1 MRTYGTSDTQ
11 CIHNTYCMKTFRA
24 PHSLPDFWMGGYL
37 RSEYYTFCEKKFLLV
52 FTSSDET
59 SSSMVIQVHQDI
71 GDTGYIQIQIIS
83 RDLDDTGIIGA
94 TVGQIHWDSDLDD
107 THHWDS
113 RVIIEGSGHVSI
125 PGPNQKNHRIRR
137 KMLCVVVIV
146 VYGSD
151 GNLCYDLTHSRYVIP

>member
-1 MRTYGTSDTQ
+1 
-11 CIHNTYCMKTFRA
+11 
-24 PHSLPDFWMGGYL
+24 MGGYL

-59 SSSMVIQVHQDI
+59 CSSMVIQVHQDI

-83 RDLDDTGIIGA
+83 RNLDDTGIIGA

-113 RVIIEGSGHVSI
+113 RVNPWTKSEEPQDKKRNIMCSCYYCIW
-125 PGPNQKNHRIRR
+125 IRWKSVLR
-137 KMLCVVVIV
+137 LDTSQI
-146 VYGSD
+146 
-151 GNLCYDLTHSRYVIP
+151 CYSMI

>member
-1 MRTYGTSDTQ
+1 
-11 CIHNTYCMKTFRA
+11 
-24 PHSLPDFWMGGYL
+24 
-37 RSEYYTFCEKKFLLV
+37 
-52 FTSSDET
+52 
-59 SSSMVIQVHQDI
+59 MVIQVHQDI

-113 RVIIEGSGHVSI
+113 RLIIEGSGHVSI

-137 KMLCVVVIV
+137 KMLC
-146 VYGSD
+146 
-151 GNLCYDLTHSRYVIP
+151 C